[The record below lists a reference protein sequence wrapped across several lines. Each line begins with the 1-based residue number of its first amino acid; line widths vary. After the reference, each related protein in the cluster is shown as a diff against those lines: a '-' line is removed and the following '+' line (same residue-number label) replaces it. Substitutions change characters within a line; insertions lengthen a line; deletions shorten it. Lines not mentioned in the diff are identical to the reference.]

1 MYRQLTRLRLRWYAL
16 ATGRILM
23 RHWQLFVIAC
33 LLLPTNIPVA
43 GILYILAFPLMAVF
57 DSGRDLVWHLSC
69 IALIQ
74 LAALVWVLV
83 QRNNISG
90 GKFIGYL
97 GTLPIAQSLQRSAD
111 LTVLL
116 LANGILLVPV
126 IGLLLIAPSRLVL
139 TADKGFLIAAVCVLV
154 VLVHLAQLAVLERRR
169 AAFVALAVADLLL
182 SWSVSRPVDTAAW
195 LMLFAALPVATSI
208 LLPGMNG
215 LPRWQPPFKAPLHC
229 KALRHPRLSPVWR
242 IQVKAIWAH
251 RPASSAI
258 RMGIALLL
266 ATVAVKL
273 INIFEFDQRA
283 LPAALLF
290 MGAIALIVSGLY
302 RVLNAIHLP
311 MEHYISS
318 LPLPRHFWILKDTLS
333 VMLFGSVPL
342 IVLLAPLTKH
352 TATAP
357 LLTIAIGYFGLI
369 ALLRLPL
376 VYGGRQA
383 TLLSVM
389 LAATW
394 SGAAMAAIGG

>member
-1 MYRQLTRLRLRWYAL
+1 MYRLLTRLRLRWYAL

-33 LLLPTNIPVA
+33 LLLPANIPV
-43 GILYILAFPLMAVF
+43 GVILYILAFPLMAVF

-74 LAALVWVLV
+74 LAALVWMLV
-83 QRNNISG
+83 QRSNIAG

-97 GTLPIAQSLQRSAD
+97 STLPIAQSLQRSVD

-126 IGLLLIAPSRLVL
+126 IGLLLIAPTRLL
-139 TADKGFLIAAVCVLV
+139 PTEDKGFLIAAVCVLV
-154 VLVHLAQLAVLERRR
+154 VLVHLAQLAALERRR
-169 AAFVALAVADLLL
+169 AAFIALALADLLL
-182 SWSVSRPVDTAAW
+182 SWSISRPVDTAGW
-195 LMLFAALPVATSI
+195 LILFAALPVAAAM
-208 LLPGMNG
+208 LQPGMNG
-215 LPRWQPPFKAPLHC
+215 LPKLHQRFKAPLHF
-229 KALRHPRLSPVWR
+229 KAIRRLSPAWR
-242 IQVKAIWAH
+242 IQAKAIWAY
-251 RPASSAI
+251 RPASSAL
-258 RMGIALLL
+258 RMGIALVL
-266 ATVAVKL
+266 AVGADKL
-273 INIFEFDQRA
+273 MNIFEFDQRA
-283 LPAALLF
+283 LPAAILF
-290 MGAIALIVSGLY
+290 IGAIALIVSGLY

-342 IVLLAPLTKH
+342 IVLLAPLAKH

-357 LLTIAIGYFGLI
+357 VLAIAFGYFGLL

-383 TLLSVM
+383 TLLSVI
-389 LAATW
+389 LAGIW
-394 SGAAMAAIGG
+394 SGAAMAAIR

>member
-1 MYRQLTRLRLRWYAL
+1 
-16 ATGRILM
+16 M

-33 LLLPTNIPVA
+33 LLLPANIPVA

-69 IALIQ
+69 LALIQ

-83 QRNNISG
+83 QRNNIAG

-154 VLVHLAQLAVLERRR
+154 VLVHLAQLAALERRR
-169 AAFVALAVADLLL
+169 AAFIALAVANLLL
-182 SWSVSRPVDTAAW
+182 SWSVSRPVDIAGW
-195 LMLFAALPVATSI
+195 LMLFAALPVAASI

-215 LPRWQPPFKAPLHC
+215 LPNWQPHFKAPLHC

-242 IQVKAIWAH
+242 IQAKAIWAH

-342 IVLLAPLTKH
+342 IVLLAPLAKH
-352 TATAP
+352 IATAP
-357 LLTIAIGYFGLI
+357 LLAIAFGYFGLI